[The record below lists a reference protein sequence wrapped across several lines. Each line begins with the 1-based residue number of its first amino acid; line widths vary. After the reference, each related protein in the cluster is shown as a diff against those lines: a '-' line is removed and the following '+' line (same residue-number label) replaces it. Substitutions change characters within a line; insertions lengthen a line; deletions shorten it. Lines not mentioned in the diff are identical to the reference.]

1 MREIEDIQHYNNDI
15 DDYVDELEDYLMQM
29 ENLREDS
36 KLAVLIGRI
45 RMSTELIDY
54 VCKTTK

>member
-15 DDYVDELEDYLMQM
+15 DNYIDELEDYLMQM
-29 ENLREDS
+29 ENLREDI
-36 KLAVLIGRI
+36 KLAILIGRI

-54 VCKTTK
+54 VCKTMK